1 MLQRVSGRVGAPMAS
16 FAMAYVM
23 RKAPYVS
30 PIVGGRRVEHL
41 KGNIEAVEL
50 DLTEVGVEEI
60 ETGCDFDIGFPYDFL
75 GERLPKDQSL

>member
-1 MLQRVSGRVGAPMAS
+1 M
-16 FAMAYVM
+16 
-23 RKAPYVS
+23 
-30 PIVGGRRVEHL
+30 